1 MWPRA
6 TNPEN
11 WLPQSQF
18 IKVISTVRIGRTG
31 GSEIHERVAQL
42 FVVVHKPAS
51 ARNTWLETAREN
63 RKKQLR
69 INCSCFFSMVTRTGF
84 EPMLKA

>member
-1 MWPRA
+1 MKA
-6 TNPEN
+6 VV
-11 WLPQSQF
+11 LF
-18 IKVISTVRIGRTG
+18 CISFAWFGTPPAPSRDRSV
-31 GSEIHERVAQL
+31 
-42 FVVVHKPAS
+42 KPAS